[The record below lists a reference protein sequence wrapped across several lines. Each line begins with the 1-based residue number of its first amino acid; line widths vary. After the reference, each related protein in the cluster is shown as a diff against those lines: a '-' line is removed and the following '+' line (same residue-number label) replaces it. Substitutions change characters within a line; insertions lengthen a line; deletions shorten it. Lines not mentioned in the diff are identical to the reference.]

1 MFWRN
6 KKEINKLKS
15 KNNKLEENLENLIKE
30 QNKREKYVKSLE
42 EQKYNLVIENEK
54 LSNAIKEYGDL
65 EIQNIQIPYIVNIKE
80 ETYIYGKNKW
90 GGGELLTE
98 PKLKQ
103 KIIPQIV
110 INYYE

>member
-1 MFWRN
+1 MFWR
-6 KKEINKLKS
+6 KQKEINKLKNE
-15 KNNKLEENLENLIKE
+15 NNKLEEHLERLIKE
-30 QNKREKYVKSLE
+30 QKEREKYVEILE
-42 EQKYNLVIENEK
+42 KQKYDLAIENEK
-54 LSNAIKEYGDL
+54 LSNAMKEYGDL
-65 EIQNIQIPYIVNIKE
+65 EVKNIQIPYKINIKE

-103 KIIPQIV
+103 KIIPQII